1 MADLHLAPH
10 RQKAFVRV
18 IVGKLGVA
26 NTSPEELMNASLVE
40 RRERAPRLEVQVRVV
55 SGDPG
60 APMRLTRYFRLT
72 ERGLGEL
79 VAQAARLDAGALG
92 KGAAGPL
99 GVLK

>member
-40 RRERAPRLEVQVRVV
+40 RRERAPRVEVQVHVV
-55 SGDPG
+55 SGEPG
-60 APMRLTRYFRLT
+60 APMRLTRYFSLT
-72 ERGLGEL
+72 ERGLGAL
-79 VAQAARLDAGALG
+79 VACDAAGGVGRWGRADAG
-92 KGAAGPL
+92 
-99 GVLK
+99 V